1 MLYGRKNGVNF
12 FRYPKVWLQT
22 FFSIDKCLNVATTG
36 IQKTLKPFIDKGW
49 IMTPNSP
56 QKTLKPFI
64 DKGWI
69 MTPNSPQKTLKPFI
83 DKGWSMANLI
93 DVVAENHI
101 QLLSLN
107 N

>member
-1 MLYGRKNGVNF
+1 
-12 FRYPKVWLQT
+12 
-22 FFSIDKCLNVATTG
+22 VATTG
-36 IQKTLKPFIDKGW
+36 IQKTLKPFVDKCLS
-49 IMTPNSP
+49 MANSP

-64 DKGWI
+64 DNGWI
-69 MTPNSPQKTLKPFI
+69 
-83 DKGWSMANLI
+83 MANLI